1 MAEDRLILLVEDDV
15 LIGMMLVDM
24 FDALGYPEPAQATT
38 NEEALAAIAS
48 QPVAGALVDINL
60 GDEKG
65 WPVADALAERGI
77 PFAFTS
83 EPQAGDEAV
92 PYRRN
97 RSRSERV
104 FRGIA
109 RLAQKRRENIC
120 SPLVPL
126 EQMTYTALALRW
138 FSLRSRAGKERSW
151 PDNYHSSNRGN
162 Q

>member
-24 FDALGYPEPAQATT
+24 FDALGYPEPVQATT

-65 WPVADALAERGI
+65 WPVADALADRGI

-83 EPQAGDEAV
+83 GGGDVIPAPHANRKLVTKPFRIAEIEAV
-92 PYRRN
+92 LDGFFA
-97 RSRSERV
+97 E
-104 FRGIA
+104 
-109 RLAQKRRENIC
+109 
-120 SPLVPL
+120 
-126 EQMTYTALALRW
+126 
-138 FSLRSRAGKERSW
+138 
-151 PDNYHSSNRGN
+151 
-162 Q
+162 